1 MNYSFVVLLHLIGF
15 VVGLIIN
22 AAALIYSFVH
32 LPKDLPFK
40 HWKDKNLK
48 ANYVIMAA
56 AMAVSYK
63 LFRGLICGLM
73 KRDCLLAVFEDKF
86 RNFTRPIIMM
96 TAAGFVL

>member
-1 MNYSFVVLLHLIGF
+1 
-15 VVGLIIN
+15 
-22 AAALIYSFVH
+22 
-32 LPKDLPFK
+32 
-40 HWKDKNLK
+40 
-48 ANYVIMAA
+48 MAA